1 MNKEKAQIIKET
13 KRMLI
18 GKATTMQNMEM
29 YTPCSPFSVLHGR
42 PDTKTTHKHIVWN
55 DSHFVHLFQASNHIV
70 FLFLI
75 LTAAL
80 EVLVY

>member
-1 MNKEKAQIIKET
+1 MNKEKAQINET
-13 KRMLI
+13 KRVLI

-29 YTPCSPFSVLHGR
+29 YTPCSLFLYGMEGLTQKLLTN
-42 PDTKTTHKHIVWN
+42 TKSEITVILCSYLRLVIT
-55 DSHFVHLFQASNHIV
+55 L

-75 LTAAL
+75 LTAAF